1 MFLLSVARNV
11 KINVRFHI
19 VLFLGGI
26 LSMSTHRHIGFV
38 FILLAGLVLAISPAS
53 LVGAQ
58 TPTATDSQVKPVGS
72 NLGIPGKLGEAIA
85 KAPEGQQPGQIDPQA
100 APGYLGIPGGQQIS
114 LVVAFLWAIWV
125 GWVFSTVGAFG
136 GIMAGVGHISV
147 FGLGAYAKTF
157 KDTAPELN
165 KFVTD
170 SIRVSNQWLVG
181 LSAAVSSVNYAKQ
194 KRLIIP
200 LGLALG
206 LGSLLAAFL
215 VVYTTMGKIKFS
227 QYQGYFGLIVFII
240 GGFMIYEMTPRGQS
254 KKKAAKEAAKAFE
267 TTIKQKGDITQSGA
281 KTAHFSLTRVEIS
294 FFGQTFTF
302 NPLWAFVGGFFISA
316 ISSFIGVGGGF
327 LYVPFLT
334 SIVGLPMFVAAG
346 TSALAV
352 LISMILSIFNFMIK
366 GVTIYWVMIGVE
378 LVGIFIGSMIGP
390 RTGKYIPEKGL
401 KWFFILLAIYVGL
414 DYTLRGFFNY
424 RLFG

>member
-1 MFLLSVARNV
+1 MTTSRCWVFLM
-11 KINVRFHI
+11 
-19 VLFLGGI
+19 LF
-26 LSMSTHRHIGFV
+26 
-38 FILLAGLVLAISPAS
+38 AGLLFAAPPDSTVHAQTRETGSVSTETTGQTEAVPEPPADAQPK
-53 LVGAQ
+53 LVGS
-58 TPTATDSQVKPVGS
+58 TMGLS
-72 NLGIPGKLGEAIA
+72 GKLG
-85 KAPEGQQPGQIDPQA
+85 KAVAAAPAGSGKGQIDPDA
-100 APGYLGIPGGQQIS
+100 APGYLGIPGGKQIN
-114 LVVAFLWAIWV
+114 LVVAFVWSIWV

-136 GIMAGVGHISV
+136 GVLAGVGHISV

-157 KDTAPELN
+157 KDSAPDLN

-181 LSAAVSSVNYAKQ
+181 LSAAVSSSNYAKQ

-200 LGLALG
+200 LGISLG

-215 VVYTTMGKIKFS
+215 VVYTTMGKVKFS
-227 QYQGYFGLIVFII
+227 EYQGYFGLIVFII
-240 GGFMIYEMTPRGQS
+240 GGFMIYEMTPAGQS
-254 KKKAAKEAAKAFE
+254 KKKATKAAAKAFE
-267 TTIKQKGDITQSGA
+267 ATIKEKGDITRSGA
-281 KTAHFSLTRVEIS
+281 RTTQFSLGHAEIS

-302 NPLWAFVGGFFISA
+302 NPIWAFVGGFFISA

-334 SIVGLPMFVAAG
+334 SVVGLPMFVAAG

-366 GVTIYWVMIGVE
+366 GVTVYWIMIGVE

-401 KWFFILLAIYVGL
+401 KWFFIVLAVYVGL

-424 RLFG
+424 RIFG

>member
-1 MFLLSVARNV
+1 MKASLSVC
-11 KINVRFHI
+11 IP
-19 VLFLGGI
+19 LFV
-26 LSMSTHRHIGFV
+26 IG
-38 FILLAGLVLAISPAS
+38 LMLAAPPLTAIDTAWAAS
-53 LVGAQ
+53 LE
-58 TPTATDSQVKPVGS
+58 
-72 NLGIPGKLGEAIA
+72 EAIA
-85 KAPEGQQPGQIDPQA
+85 SAPVGTEPGQVDPNA
-100 APGYLGIPGGQQIS
+100 PPGYLGIPGGKPVN
-114 LVVAFLWAIWV
+114 LTVAFFWAIWV

-157 KDTAPELN
+157 KDTAPDLN
-165 KFVTD
+165 KFITD

-181 LSAAVSSVNYAKQ
+181 LSALISSINYGKQ
-194 KRLIIP
+194 RRLVTS
-200 LGLALG
+200 LGLFLG
-206 LGSLLAAFL
+206 MGSLLAAFL

-227 QYQGYFGLIVFII
+227 QYQGYFGLIVFVI

-267 TTIKQKGDITQSGA
+267 TTIKQKGDITQMGVSTVRFNMA
-281 KTAHFSLTRVEIS
+281 RTEIS
-294 FFGQTFTF
+294 FFGQKFSF
-302 NPLWAFVGGFFISA
+302 SPVWAFVGGFFISA
-316 ISSFIGVGGGF
+316 VSSFIGVGGGF

-334 SIVGLPMFVAAG
+334 SVVGLPMFVAAG

-366 GVTIYWVMIGVE
+366 GVTIYWAMIGVE
-378 LVGIFIGSMIGP
+378 LLGIFVGSMIGP

-401 KWFFILLAIYVGL
+401 KWFFIVLAIYVGL

-424 RLFG
+424 RIFG

>member
-1 MFLLSVARNV
+1 
-11 KINVRFHI
+11 
-19 VLFLGGI
+19 
-26 LSMSTHRHIGFV
+26 MSTHRHIGFV
-38 FILLAGLVLAISPAS
+38 FILLAGLILVIPPAS
-53 LVGAQ
+53 MVWAQ
-58 TPTATDSQVKPVGS
+58 TPTASDTQVKLVGS
-72 NLGIPGKLGEAIA
+72 NLGIPGKLGQAIA
-85 KAPEGQQPGQIDPQA
+85 TAPEGQAEGQIDPQA
-100 APGYLGIPGGQQIS
+100 APGYLGIPGGQQIN
-114 LVVAFLWAIWV
+114 LMVAFFWAIWV

-136 GIMAGVGHISV
+136 GVLAGVGHISI

-157 KDTAPELN
+157 RDSAPELN

-200 LGLALG
+200 LGLSLG

-215 VVYTTMGKIKFS
+215 VVYTTMGKVKFS
-227 QYQGYFGLIVFII
+227 QYQGYFGLIVFLI

-254 KKKAAKEAAKAFE
+254 RKKAAKEAAKAFE